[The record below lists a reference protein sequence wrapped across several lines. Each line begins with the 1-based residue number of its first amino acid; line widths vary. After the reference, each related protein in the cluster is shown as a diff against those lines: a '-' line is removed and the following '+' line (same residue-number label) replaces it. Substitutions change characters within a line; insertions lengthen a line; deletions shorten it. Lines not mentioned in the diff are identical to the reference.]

1 MRKLLRPP
9 NLTNGWWDPKSHHI
23 WQSVNESYESVPRN
37 NDGHWMVIGYSLDI
51 HWIFD
56 SN

>member
-9 NLTNGWWDPKSHHI
+9 NLTNGWWDPKSHI